1 MRKRLLKIILLTS
14 IVSIGISSC
23 QKEYNEWN
31 GRNATESN
39 TRGSKGPKTNRPPVA
54 NAGGDQVITLP
65 SNTVNLNGS
74 ASTDPDNNITN
85 YQWTKISG
93 PSSFTIA
100 SSNSVQTQVTN
111 LVAGVYLFE
120 LKVTDQFGLYDKD
133 MVQVTVLNSSESSPP
148 PCTTCKIVFVSD
160 RDGNNEIYT
169 SNTDGSNITRLTNNP
184 GNDDD
189 PVWSPDGTRIAFT
202 SDRYGSSEIYIMSAD
217 GSNVVQRTFSGGC
230 QDPTWSPDG
239 TKIAFSDFNFTYP
252 YGSSAIFTVSATS
265 GSPVFLAQV
274 GESNQEPAWS
284 PDGMKIAWT
293 SDILRQDLSMD
304 IYTIGSGGGTPSEP
318 VFFTYGTS
326 YGIDHVFSSP
336 SWSPDGAK
344 LAVVY
349 SGSLNSYI
357 PHVSVMNSDGGLTL
371 LRSGAVQYARTS
383 WSADG
388 TVIVYTSLS
397 GSMNNVSW
405 VATDGSAGGTIVT
418 NGWNADWKH

>member
-23 QKEYNEWN
+23 QKEFNDRN
-31 GRNATESN
+31 GNNAPGSK
-39 TRGSKGPKTNRPPVA
+39 TRGPKGPKTNRPPVA
-54 NAGGDQVITLP
+54 NAGADQVITLP
-65 SNTVNLNGS
+65 SNAVNLNGS
-74 ASTDPDNNITN
+74 ATDPDNNITS
-85 YQWTKISG
+85 YQWSKISG

-100 SSNSVQTQVTN
+100 NPNSVQTQVTN
-111 LVAGVYLFE
+111 LVEGVYQVE
-120 LKVTDQFGLYDKD
+120 LKVTDAGGLFDKD
-133 MVQVTVLNSSESSPP
+133 TVQVTVMMNLPP
-148 PCTTCKIVFVSD
+148 TCTTCKIVFVSD
-160 RDGNNEIYT
+160 RDGNSEIYT
-169 SNTDGSNITRLTNNP
+169 CNTDGSNITRLTDDP

-202 SDRYGSSEIYIMSAD
+202 SNRDGSSEIYIMNAD

-239 TKIAFSDFNFTYP
+239 TKIAFSDFAYP
-252 YGSSAIFTVSATS
+252 YGSSAIFTVSATG
-265 GSPVFLAQV
+265 GSPVFLGQV
-274 GESNQEPAWS
+274 GDSNQEPAWS
-284 PDGMKIAWT
+284 PDGTKIAWT

-357 PHVSVMNSDGGLTL
+357 PHVSVMNSDGGFTL
-371 LRSGAVQYARTS
+371 LRSGAAQYTRTS

-397 GSMNNVSW
+397 GSVNNVSW
-405 VATDGSAGGTIVT
+405 VAADGSAGGTIVT